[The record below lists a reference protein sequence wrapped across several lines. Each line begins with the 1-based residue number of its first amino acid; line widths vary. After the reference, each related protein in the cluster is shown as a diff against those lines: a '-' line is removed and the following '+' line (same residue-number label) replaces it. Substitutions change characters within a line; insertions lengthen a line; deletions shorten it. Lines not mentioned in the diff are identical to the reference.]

1 MKYRMKRVNTMSRFK
16 RKNRV
21 RILPLLLS
29 LQLFIPNT
37 LLADEG
43 EGSGSYQHWKKTA
56 QTLNII
62 QGMGQQMLQAHQQRI
77 QQKQAQV
84 TIMSMQRDLGI
95 KQVDPAQVPPIIS
108 QNGCMVLEARTNKIN
123 SDLSC
128 EGPYNEQLL
137 QQGTYDAL
145 LMISEQN
152 ANTLANFLTP
162 GHERF
167 TTQGIGCYEK
177 ARLQL
182 SQALEARVEMLN
194 QMSESIKRRAEEF
207 ERLSRNDLME
217 IKKGDAILN
226 GAASSKDESVK
237 SAMKD
242 YRFED
247 QFKDPACRSFF
258 TDKQFQDMGKKGLRG
273 IEQSLSEQTSA
284 MKPKKFL
291 AQSDNLEREIIEF
304 GKHLQ
309 TKQENMD
316 GLALTSNPFAGFNN
330 RFLPRNAAAVKKA
343 MDNSID
349 VVAEENK
356 TLERKLKASIP
367 TDDKLVSDMVTE
379 ISQGV
384 KDGSVDIGFRLS
396 EFERQTKNR
405 CLNEYMRDN
414 FGSLDNFVG
423 RLQDPNIS
431 KKANKEADSSFK
443 NYIVEILGDDRLTI
457 EAKKKKI
464 EQAQRNPAN
473 QRYGMV
479 TGKSI
484 TVEGRNISAST
495 RMPASSMVNMFVDNC
510 VARFDS
516 EPNSKGTTYRDIVN
530 EMKSY
535 NNKFSAM
542 KSKIASRVASNVVN
556 QLLRC
561 PEDQSTGVDEQTCS
575 ADSMKSGNE
584 NFCLATAKKCAAN
597 INGCME
603 KAEKLVETARATQK
617 KHVDTYKANMN
628 AFKAGLRQEFEIIG
642 QSFAQSARQL
652 DGMFQMGTLYNV
664 PVGLDLNLAEGSTP
678 FLSDIDP
685 ALQLEDP
692 AKYMEKAQQ
701 NIAKLK
707 KTIEDQ
713 NAEVQQGFD
722 DEVNK
727 YLENYQKEQQ
737 AAEAMAQACKQQLD
751 NYDQLMAQQEAE
763 PQKAFAKQQE
773 EIQNA
778 CKSFSD
784 FRSNPCPQ
792 GGGSL
797 GSLGE
802 DMAAIAGSIGS
813 SDQALIDATIQS
825 CDNLQDD
832 GNGIIRTPASARNS
846 SKYDLTVEEFCDD
859 AGAGAEYDECRL
871 MMRYKDDYDAFING
885 NGQADN
891 QCTTQRLRDYI
902 ANYEGVICRQGNNVT
917 TQNAGSSCDMPLCT
931 NSDLTSWAATDNSKC
946 MNANGNGVTNCTDD
960 LTDELDVNVPAVAT
974 YIKNVLDGNGT
985 CAKSESTVK
994 EEISSNDAILD
1005 DPENAITKR
1014 IQSLAGCETGDDS
1027 GNNSVVSQYR
1037 DAKEDAQAILN
1048 TYKRNA
1054 LNDEVGQVASAA
1066 CDGMGSGEVDLTGD
1080 PMQQLMRGIAG
1091 GVGGGA
1097 GFMQ

>member
-1 MKYRMKRVNTMSRFK
+1 MSRFK

-43 EGSGSYQHWKKTA
+43 EGSGSYQHWKTTA

-77 QQKQAQV
+77 QQQQAQV
-84 TIMSMQRDLGI
+84 TMMSMQRDLGI

-330 RFLPRNAAAVKKA
+330 RFLPRKAAAVKKA

-737 AAEAMAQACKQQLD
+737 EAEAMAQACKQQLD

-763 PQKAFAKQQE
+763 QQKAYQEQQKAIGEACKAFA
-773 EIQNA
+773 
-778 CKSFSD
+778 D
-784 FRSNPCPQ
+784 FRQNPCPSS
-792 GGGSL
+792 GGSV
-797 GSLGE
+797 GSLSS
-802 DMAAIAGSIGS
+802 DMAAIQGAISEDGRSVIADIAGSCESFGTAAS
-813 SDQALIDATIQS
+813 F
-825 CDNLQDD
+825 
-832 GNGIIRTPASARNS
+832 GRTSGARNS
-846 SKYDLTVEEFCDD
+846 AEYRISLEKFCEEGGPGSASNNCQLYNRYAELYQQQINREIAGETNQESNLCKDKRIVDGTDILCKIMVKKTDGSGDPAQTTYEWMAEGSCITDD
-859 AGAGAEYDECRL
+859 SHVRSRVQAYRGAEEVAKQ
-871 MMRYKDDYDAFING
+871 MI
-885 NGQADN
+885 
-891 QCTTQRLRDYI
+891 
-902 ANYEGVICRQGNNVT
+902 E
-917 TQNAGSSCDMPLCT
+917 
-931 NSDLTSWAATDNSKC
+931 
-946 MNANGNGVTNCTDD
+946 
-960 LTDELDVNVPAVAT
+960 DELDCVANESDNNRGNDIASRYEEVREAAMEELAT
-974 YIKNVLDGNGT
+974 Y
-985 CAKSESTVK
+985 
-994 EEISSNDAILD
+994 
-1005 DPENAITKR
+1005 R
-1014 IQSLAGCETGDDS
+1014 
-1027 GNNSVVSQYR
+1027 
-1037 DAKEDAQAILN
+1037 
-1048 TYKRNA
+1048 RNEA
-1054 LNDEVGQVASAA
+1054 TSAVGEVQVAA
-1066 CDGMGSGEVDLTGD
+1066 CEGMNGNGEVDLTGD

-1091 GVGGGA
+1091 GGAGGAA